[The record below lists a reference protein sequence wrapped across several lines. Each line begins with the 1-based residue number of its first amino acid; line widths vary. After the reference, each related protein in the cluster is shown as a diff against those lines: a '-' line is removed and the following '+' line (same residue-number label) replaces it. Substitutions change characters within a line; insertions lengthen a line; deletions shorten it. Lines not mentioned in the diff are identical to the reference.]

1 MSIIFHAFFHVEP
14 MIWGE
19 VYKDV
24 FQLRTP
30 LSRLTDAQKY
40 EPRIAWILREVRI
53 KRQSEETKLHVV
65 QKLFAVDCSFTALR
79 SAAVMG

>member
-1 MSIIFHAFFHVEP
+1 

-19 VYKDV
+19 AYKDV
-24 FQLRTP
+24 FRVRTP
-30 LSRLTDAQKY
+30 LSRLTDAEKD
-40 EPRIAWILREVRI
+40 EPRIARILWEVRI

-65 QKLFAVDCSFTALR
+65 QKLFAVDCRFTALR